1 MQDNK
6 SIQAIRE
13 EYIKKLDATSD
24 VRVVENLSDDL
35 FALDLTL
42 YSKNY
47 NFNSIIYNALSTSHL
62 DARISLHPYQQEI
75 LNIIE
80 NNSACIISAPTS
92 FGKTFCLFE
101 HIYKVKPQTVVL
113 IVPTLALIDEY
124 KRKFIKMYKDKF
136 LDYKIYTT
144 ISKDKEYDL
153 NKKNIFILTHD
164 KIVQDN
170 TYEIFKNIDFLAI
183 DEVYKLEKKDN
194 DDRVLIL
201 NMAYYYLSLI
211 AKKYVLLAPFIE
223 SVENTEVLDKK
234 LVFYKSDYSPVVNN
248 VVEREIINDKYRF
261 SEANRINKELPSEEK
276 TLIYFG
282 TVYNL
287 NKYIVEIIVN
297 EPIINNIEPEI
308 KNFIEWAENEIH
320 EEWSLIKALERGY
333 LVHNGQIPLGIRMF
347 QLNCYENNKNYN
359 RLLCTSTLL
368 EGVNTTAKNIIIVEP
383 SRMYN
388 ENFTAFDFFNLVG
401 RTGRLFKHFIGNAYY
416 IKGPSDTTYSKNDA
430 KKSIEFEI
438 TTDSEDINFQKQE
451 YDKCNKILNFIKF
464 LNISIDDY
472 KENIGTKLRY
482 NTVIDLYNSYVKHKE
497 RLLKG
502 IEAYNQS
509 LIAKQPISRRSIIE
523 PLYFICEDSKIR
535 TEYSASLE
543 ACCINALINKTRPK
557 IKDCIIKVQNSFKKE
572 PVNSLISKLIKYK
585 NSYIEHQFYKKVSI
599 ILFFMTIDNIN
610 IEQINTIRTEVLN
623 IIDLLYYANSPSKK
637 LLYDMGIYEKD
648 IDIIIKAIGEDFD
661 DINDLKYKI
670 QQNIIKISNRI
681 SYISKYIINNLLQI

>member
-1 MQDNK
+1 MQGNK

-13 EYIKKLDATSD
+13 EYIKILDSTSD
-24 VRVVENLSDDL
+24 VNVVESLSEDL

-47 NFNSIIYNALSTSHL
+47 NFNSILYNALATSCL
-62 DARISLHPYQQEI
+62 DDRISLHPFQQEI
-75 LNIIE
+75 LGVIE
-80 NNSACIISAPTS
+80 NNDACIISAPTS

-101 HIYKVKPQTVVL
+101 YIYKFKPKLVVL

-124 KRKFIKMYKDKF
+124 KRKIIKTYKDRF

-144 ISKDKEYDL
+144 ISKDRDYDL
-153 NKKNIFILTHD
+153 TSKSIFILTHD

-170 TYEIFKNIDFLAI
+170 TYEIFKSIDFLGI
-183 DEVYKLEKKDN
+183 DEIYKLEKKDN
-194 DDRVLIL
+194 DDRVLVL

-211 AKKYVLLAPFIE
+211 SKKYVLLAPFIE
-223 SVENTEVLDKK
+223 SVENTDILDKK
-234 LVFYKSDYSPVVNN
+234 PLFYKSDYSPVVNN
-248 VVEREIINDKYRF
+248 VIEREIINDKYRF
-261 SEANRINKELPSEEK
+261 SEANRINQELPTEDK

-287 NKYIVEIIVN
+287 NKYITEIIN
-297 EPIINNIEPEI
+297 HEPIINNIEPEI
-308 KNFIEWAENEIH
+308 KNFIEWAKEEIH

-347 QLNCYENNKNYN
+347 QLNCYENNNNYN

-401 RTGRLFKHFIGNAYY
+401 RTGRLFKHFIGNAFY
-416 IKGPSDTTYSKNDA
+416 IKGPNDITYTKNDA

-451 YDKCNKILNFIKF
+451 YDKCTKILHFIKS

-472 KENIGTKLRY
+472 SENIGSKLRF
-482 NTVIDLYNSYVKHKE
+482 NTVVNLYNSYIKHKE
-497 RLLKG
+497 RLLNG
-502 IEAYNQS
+502 IEAYSQS
-509 LIAKQPISRRSIIE
+509 LISKRPISRRSIIE
-523 PLYFICEDSKIR
+523 PLFLICEDSNIR
-535 TEYSASLE
+535 TDYYASLE
-543 ACCINALINKTRPK
+543 SCCINALINKTRPK
-557 IKDCIIKVQNSFKKE
+557 IKDCITKVQKSFKKE
-572 PVNSLISKLIKYK
+572 QVNDLISKLIKYK

-599 ILFFMTIDNIN
+599 ILFFMTIDNIK
-610 IEQINTIRTEVLN
+610 IEYINTIRLEVLN
-623 IIDLLYYANSPSKK
+623 IIDLLYYANSPAKK

-648 IDIIIKAIGEDFD
+648 IDYIINLIGEDFD
-661 DINDLKYKI
+661 DINDLKNKI
-670 QQNIIKISNRI
+670 QQNIVRISNKI
-681 SYISKYIINNLLQI
+681 SYISKYIIDNLLQI